1 MRLFT
6 IGQEM
11 LEDAIRDGVLMYI
24 YRDIR
29 LGGSFLVSPSAVP
42 VWYAKLA
49 FIIKPKTKTT

>member
-6 IGQEM
+6 IGQEI
-11 LEDAIRDGVLMYI
+11 LEDAIIDGVTMYI

-29 LGGSFLVSPSAVP
+29 LGGSFLISSSAVP

-49 FIIKPKTKTT
+49 FIIKPKHK